1 MPKPARKQAKL
12 PLEILI
18 PPYIDPLA
26 WAGFVDM
33 RKKMKWVLT
42 DRAVEIILRK
52 LQEIAARGGDPN
64 AALDQSV
71 ERCYRGVFE
80 ARTESVNVNRTNGG
94 NSNGLPE
101 TRAERNVR
109 EAIELLDRE
118 EAQGAGRS
126 DRRPGT
132 LR

>member
-1 MPKPARKQAKL
+1 MPKSAKKQEKL
-12 PLEILI
+12 PLVIQI
-18 PPYIDPLA
+18 PPYIDPDA

-52 LQEIAARGGDPN
+52 LQDIAARGGDPN

-80 ARTESVNVNRTNGG
+80 ARTETVNVNRTSNGG
-94 NSNGLPE
+94 SNGLPE

-118 EAQGAGRS
+118 EAEGHG
-126 DRRPGT
+126 
-132 LR
+132 

>member
-1 MPKPARKQAKL
+1 MPKKQSKL
-12 PLEILI
+12 PLEIDI
-18 PPYIDPLA
+18 PPYIDPDA
-26 WAGFVDM
+26 WDGFVDM

-42 DRAVEIILRK
+42 DRAIEIILRK
-52 LQEIAARGGDPN
+52 LQDIAARGGDPN

-80 ARTESVNVNRTNGG
+80 ARQENVTVNRTSNGG
-94 NSNGLPE
+94 SNGLQE

-118 EAQGAGRS
+118 EAQGHG
-126 DRRPGT
+126 
-132 LR
+132 